1 MTHMKKVA
9 FLFIALCLNLLVFG
23 QKSLSAS
30 AKNSTELKGGVAS
43 GHIQLI
49 LPSEV
54 TAENVTTYAKYYT
67 NMFTVDFDEKSH
79 LATFHMITNDTF
91 SRRVI
96 LRFLSANQIVSVQ
109 VENKN
114 YDLGTFFE
122 NYLQ

>member
-1 MTHMKKVA
+1 MKKVA

-54 TAENVTTYAKYYT
+54 TAENVTMYAKYYT
-67 NMFTVDFDEKSH
+67 NMFTVEFDEKSH